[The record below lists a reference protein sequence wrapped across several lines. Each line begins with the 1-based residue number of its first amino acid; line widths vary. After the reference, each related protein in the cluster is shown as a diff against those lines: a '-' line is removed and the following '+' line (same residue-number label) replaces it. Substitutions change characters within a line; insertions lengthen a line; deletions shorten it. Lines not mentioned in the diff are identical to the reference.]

1 MFRLKS
7 VMQFF
12 FTKSHAKNYRFQ
24 PCAFFKFRKIS
35 EITSAVGILFCR
47 TDARRFALQNTCSKQ
62 FCGKLRGRCAS
73 VLERTPLQMFPKV
86 AGKFPKN
93 FEQLTKIQR
102 YSIKFLMPMPTLPNG
117 RSFTLM
123 KSCYSKRHIK
133 IHGQRSSRAP

>member
-12 FTKSHAKNYRFQ
+12 FTKSYAKNYRFQ

>member
-35 EITSAVGILFCR
+35 EITSAVGIRFCR

-62 FCGKLRGRCAS
+62 FCGKLPGRSAS
-73 VLERTPLQMFPKV
+73 VLKRTPIQMFPKV
-86 AGKFPKN
+86 AGKFKKKLK
-93 FEQLTKIQR
+93 QLTKIQI
-102 YSIKFLMPMPTLPNG
+102 YSLKLFMPVLRLPNG